1 MALRDPIKAF
11 EEIKDSFKL
20 YVQTRFATPQFPSV
34 EQERKKRLDKEG
46 LFYQKP
52 WIELIPKYK
61 SSGKNISDLTKD
73 DLKDFSPDQI
83 KKFQDFIQAGLM
95 KKNFELYQH
104 QIKMLQKSFFC

>member
-34 EQERKKRLDKEG
+34 EEERKKRLDQEG

-61 SSGKNISDLTKD
+61 SSEKKISDLTKD
-73 DLKDFSPDQI
+73 NFKDFSPAQI
-83 KKFQDFIQAGLM
+83 
-95 KKNFELYQH
+95 
-104 QIKMLQKSFFC
+104 